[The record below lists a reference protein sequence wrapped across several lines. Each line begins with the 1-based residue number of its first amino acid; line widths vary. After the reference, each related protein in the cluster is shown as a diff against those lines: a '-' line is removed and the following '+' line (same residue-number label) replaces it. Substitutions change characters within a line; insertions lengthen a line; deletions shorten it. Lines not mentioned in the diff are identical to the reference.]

1 MKEMSDDGFCSGFK
15 SLRLVRSRD
24 EGERNRSAR
33 VGGMAKRRWTRREQV
48 HLSSDVVSSGK
59 EFRSRIRSSQAYP
72 YSPTLQID

>member
-33 VGGMAKRRWTRREQV
+33 VGGMAKRRWTRR
-48 HLSSDVVSSGK
+48 
-59 EFRSRIRSSQAYP
+59 
-72 YSPTLQID
+72 